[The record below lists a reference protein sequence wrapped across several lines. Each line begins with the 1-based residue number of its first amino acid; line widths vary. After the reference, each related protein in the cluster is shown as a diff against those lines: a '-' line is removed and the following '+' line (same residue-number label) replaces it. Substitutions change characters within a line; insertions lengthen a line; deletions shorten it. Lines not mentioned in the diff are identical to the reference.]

1 MRGFDRSRYG
11 KGFLMRD
18 FFMQLQDTTPWIW
31 TGAAA
36 CVVLVIVLLGMRVVH
51 SLVLR
56 ATSHHTMFGLIVR
69 RAHAP
74 LTVVVAVAALNLV
87 WQAAPDEMSLIGAVR
102 HVSAVLWIGAMTWLL
117 LRVGAKDGRASGEE
131 RGGQVG

>member
-1 MRGFDRSRYG
+1 
-11 KGFLMRD
+11 MRD

-87 WQAAPDEMSLIGAVR
+87 WPAAPDEMSLIGAVR
-102 HVSAVLWIGAMTWLL
+102 SEGGRVGKGCVSAGRS
-117 LRVGAKDGRASGEE
+117 RVSPYH
-131 RGGQVG
+131 

>member
-87 WQAAPDEMSLIGAVR
+87 WQAAPDEMRSEEHTSELQSLMRISYAVFC
-102 HVSAVLWIGAMTWLL
+102 L
-117 LRVGAKDGRASGEE
+117 KKKK
-131 RGGQVG
+131 QKQ

>member
-56 ATSHHTMFGLIVR
+56 ATSHNTMFGLIVR

-102 HVSAVLWIGAMTWLL
+102 PVPAGI
-117 LRVGAKDGRASGEE
+117 GRAVCLAQRAQEVE
-131 RGGQVG
+131 I

>member
-74 LTVVVAVAALNLV
+74 LTRSEEHTSEL
-87 WQAAPDEMSLIGAVR
+87 QS
-102 HVSAVLWIGAMTWLL
+102 L
-117 LRVGAKDGRASGEE
+117 LRISYAVFCLKKKRQN
-131 RGGQVG
+131 RVLTHTIR